1 MTREIRRNHI
11 SSVSEKYFN
20 RERSAREVRDPMKS
34 DAQRKLLRCKSVIKL
49 KERAHEGGAGWAGPR
64 PGQDGP
70 HQKKK
75 K

>member
-1 MTREIRRNHI
+1 
-11 SSVSEKYFN
+11 
-20 RERSAREVRDPMKS
+20 MKS

-75 K
+75 EKK